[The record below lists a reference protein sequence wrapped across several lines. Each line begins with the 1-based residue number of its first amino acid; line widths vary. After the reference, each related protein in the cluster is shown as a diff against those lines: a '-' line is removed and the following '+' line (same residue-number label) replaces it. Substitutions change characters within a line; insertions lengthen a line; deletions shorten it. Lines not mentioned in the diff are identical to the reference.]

1 MGAVELKFQG
11 TFNKSDYLQEFSCGI
26 CQQYITEQ
34 DICQSNYRLY
44 VSDYANEVTVEHLEC
59 PEGEGKKEIVAR
71 LQLNFK
77 RLPGSNKRGAWRYS
91 GNYEISPAYEK
102 ARIENGYIDTAEQL
116 ERQSKEYLKDI
127 ERAKRH
133 EELGKEYCK
142 CSYCELEKQLRNE
155 VAAERKKIIDDYE
168 KEQKKSGEN
177 EAKKVRADCGNCY
190 ENKKVDPE
198 TGLCEKSDLANSSAI
213 CSFFTDL
220 LTTYTEKFAEN
231 KNIGNGR
238 GEMGRCSSYSYPNRK
253 IEISLNQIYLLNKF
267 GHDRYFTS
275 NPEISG
281 NYSYLDIS
289 FDEMLA
295 TCCHEIAHYF
305 QFVKH
310 NKSSCESDLKLNNG
324 EYHGELAREHEEWTG
339 EIYWL
344 IKSEYSEWER
354 RWGGIG

>member
-1 MGAVELKFQG
+1 M
-11 TFNKSDYLQEFSCGI
+11 
-26 CQQYITEQ
+26 
-34 DICQSNYRLY
+34 
-44 VSDYANEVTVEHLEC
+44 
-59 PEGEGKKEIVAR
+59 
-71 LQLNFK
+71 
-77 RLPGSNKRGAWRYS
+77 
-91 GNYEISPAYEK
+91 
-102 ARIENGYIDTAEQL
+102 
-116 ERQSKEYLKDI
+116 
-127 ERAKRH
+127 
-133 EELGKEYCK
+133 
-142 CSYCELEKQLRNE
+142 
-155 VAAERKKIIDDYE
+155 
-168 KEQKKSGEN
+168 
-177 EAKKVRADCGNCY
+177 
-190 ENKKVDPE
+190 
-198 TGLCEKSDLANSSAI
+198 ANSSAI

-220 LTTYTEKFAEN
+220 LTTYTEKFAESKKIDICVWPLIFGGFYWD